1 MVQKY
6 ARHVIKKYKDKT
18 KNKQQLKL
26 LRQAVFAKT
35 VKKWKKG
42 KRKNKIRTPKVIQQH
57 LNLKI

>member
-42 KRKNKIRTPKVIQQH
+42 KRKNKIRTPKVI
-57 LNLKI
+57 